1 MERGNFQ
8 GETILLEF
16 KFPSADFSARIF
28 FLFKVGSI
36 FASLKGHVEYSNF
49 SENTVLAPFNSHL
62 LLLSITFVVPLLLLL
77 FLFHRSG
84 KRKARFYRSS
94 VVFHV
99 FLDSRSRWELNLL
112 RSLEVVIRASLGKEM
127 LFAVDTCR
135 GDGGHNFLASLSQNL
150 RAAAI
155 IIGLF

>member
-16 KFPSADFSARIF
+16 KFPPADFSARIFF

-99 FLDSRSRWELNLL
+99 FLDSRSRWELNLR
-112 RSLEVVIRASLGKEM
+112 RSLEIVIRASLGKEM

-135 GDGGHNFLASLSQNL
+135 GDGGHIIFWRLSPRTSAL
-150 RAAAI
+150 P
-155 IIGLF
+155 LL